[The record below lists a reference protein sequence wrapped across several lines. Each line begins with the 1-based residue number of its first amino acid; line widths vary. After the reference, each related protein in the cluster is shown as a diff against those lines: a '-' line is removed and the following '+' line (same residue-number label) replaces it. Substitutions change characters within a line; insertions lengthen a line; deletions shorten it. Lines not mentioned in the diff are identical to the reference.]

1 MLPDNTIAAIIGS
14 QIPELTLTLQT
25 LRKPAL
31 YKIIHAFTD
40 YTSSMIATKNWA
52 EVKKCCAFAGVLYRN
67 GSQGLRNAIENVYVY
82 GLSPILPTQR
92 QAPGV
97 LLPASLQ
104 TLRMQQLRAA
114 TI

>member
-14 QIPELTLTLQT
+14 QIPELTMTLQT

-31 YKIIHAFTD
+31 YKIIHAYTD
-40 YTSSMIATKNWA
+40 YTSSMIRKQDWI

-67 GSQGLRNAIENVYVY
+67 GSQVLRNAIENVYVY
-82 GLSPILPTQR
+82 GLSP
-92 QAPGV
+92 
-97 LLPASLQ
+97 LLPMYRHQETALLPVSLQ
-104 TLRMQQLRAA
+104 SVRVQQLRAA